1 MKLQILLSLL
11 ILPLLANAEDPY
23 RHDPEP
29 LDSCDRLLKPL
40 KVGIPDCTLKPPSF
54 EPYKPLEDPLGT
66 RERKGRHPL
75 PEKCVITTYSVPEP
89 AGDDYSLS
97 NIKTI
102 IDYDPRTGEG
112 KVYAA
117 DMFGKTL
124 KGQVG
129 VVKKESY
136 SGNLIVYP
144 SDNFGNADYLK
155 PSKVIEGVEPSVP
168 GRDFRGC
175 ERWDGIPH
183 TTSSNAKIYQ
193 SDELG
198 RRSLF
203 AEPVESAKVEC
214 ER

>member
-1 MKLQILLSLL
+1 MKRHLLL
-11 ILPLLANAEDPY
+11 LLAIFPMLTEAEDPY
-23 RHDPEP
+23 RHDPDP

-40 KVGIPDCTLKPPSF
+40 KVEIPDCGLKPLSLQPI
-54 EPYKPLEDPLGT
+54 KPLDYPLGT
-66 RERKGRHPL
+66 RDRNECNPL
-75 PEKCVITTYSVPEP
+75 PEKCVITTYSVPKP

-117 DMFGKTL
+117 DMFGK
-124 KGQVG
+124 KEQVG

-136 SGNLIVYP
+136 SDNLIVYP
-144 SDNFGNADYLK
+144 ASIFGNADYLK
-155 PSKVIEGVEPSVP
+155 PSKVIEGVEPPVP

-175 ERWDGIPH
+175 ERRDGIPR
-183 TTSSNAKIYQ
+183 TTSSNVKIYQ

-203 AEPVESAKVEC
+203 AEPVENAKVEC
-214 ER
+214 EK